1 MEYETVHKEFHQNQV
16 RKGYVIPKV
25 SPFKAVKEGNG
36 EVQAEESDRAIS
48 PLYMDSRPDLY
59 GENNEAQD
67 VDQES
72 GKEVEVELS
81 QLPVI
86 KTEYGSEYEEEAPED
101 PEDAHP
107 GTDTEV
113 KEEPKS
119 EEGYEEEEKT
129 KEESEEEPPRTVI
142 FEEHENAQE
151 DGETTHEK
159 MTERERIKEDQRTKS
174 AKERLGKRQ
183 PDKEGR
189 PNVYDRIRTPPR
201 ETNTDQT
208 ETEAVSQSI
217 SPRTT
222 STIMRANRGFLRNL
236 RKSKSERDRQSKR
249 QERQRADSTSKE
261 FLAALSGQKT
271 KEGEESTESK
281 GEDKDMK
288 TSRHKSSKPK
298 K

>member
-1 MEYETVHKEFHQNQV
+1 MKSF
-16 RKGYVIPKV
+16 
-25 SPFKAVKEGNG
+25 
-36 EVQAEESDRAIS
+36 VQ
-48 PLYMDSRPDLY
+48 
-59 GENNEAQD
+59 
-67 VDQES
+67 
-72 GKEVEVELS
+72 
-81 QLPVI
+81 
-86 KTEYGSEYEEEAPED
+86 
-101 PEDAHP
+101 
-107 GTDTEV
+107 
-113 KEEPKS
+113 
-119 EEGYEEEEKT
+119 
-129 KEESEEEPPRTVI
+129 SEEEPQRKVI
-142 FEEHENAQE
+142 FEEHENVQE
-151 DGETTHEK
+151 DGEAV
-159 MTERERIKEDQRTKS
+159 TERERIKEDQRTKS

-201 ETNTDQT
+201 ETNSDQT
-208 ETEAVSQSI
+208 ETEAASQSI

-222 STIMRANRGFLRNL
+222 STIMRANRAFLWNL
-236 RKSKSERDRQSKR
+236 RKSKAERDKQRKC